1 MASGFIKITDKDIFS
16 TRWTG
21 FDEILK
27 LIIQELI
34 EINNSK
40 ELIALLKTHIP
51 PENYDEDELEMGW
64 GFIDENT
71 NKITSRL
78 LELKEI
84 SKKDLQLFW
93 NAASK
98 VNDKIDEFGCEY
110 SSINPTLIKE
120 LLMLNINLE

>member
-1 MASGFIKITDKDIFS
+1 MASGFIEITDKDIFS

-34 EINNSK
+34 ETNNSK

-64 GFIDENT
+64 GFIGENT
-71 NKITSRL
+71 NKITSRV

-84 SKKDLQLFW
+84 SKNDLQLFW
-93 NAASK
+93 NAVRK
-98 VNDKIDEFGCEY
+98 VNEKIDEFGSEY
-110 SSINPTLIKE
+110 SSLNPALIKE
-120 LLMLNINLE
+120 LLMLKINIE